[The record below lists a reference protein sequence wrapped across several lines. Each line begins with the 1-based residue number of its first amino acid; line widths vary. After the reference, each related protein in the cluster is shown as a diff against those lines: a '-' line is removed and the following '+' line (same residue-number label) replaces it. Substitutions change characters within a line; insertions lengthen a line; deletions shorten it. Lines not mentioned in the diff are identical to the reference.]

1 MERFDDKCD
10 NLNDDRLD
18 FRMFLNLFSQL
29 TQIHIQLQHS
39 ILHKPLNLTIQNIHL
54 LQQQLQHI
62 PLLQNNHHFLLLI
75 VRNDFL
81 QEFIYFNFGNH

>member
-54 LQQQLQHI
+54 SSTATSAHSSLPKQSL
-62 PLLQNNHHFLLLI
+62 FLTI
-75 VRNDFL
+75 HCS
-81 QEFIYFNFGNH
+81 Q